1 MHNLEPDNSKDNIK
15 HPDFNNNNINNI
27 NRNIKN
33 YDTNNNVQH
42 LNFNNNNNNILN
54 GDANN
59 NIFNNIRENNIN
71 RNTNHI
77 NKINVNRNINQV
89 NNNINLGNK
98 NTNSFEKQVT
108 NLYYIL
114 YICNVYSA
122 FSQEICLN
130 ENICN
135 NDQQIRK
142 SSIFCLRTKKF
153 RP

>member
-33 YDTNNNVQH
+33 DDTNNNVQH

-71 RNTNHI
+71 GNTNHI

-108 NLYYIL
+108 VQICIIYYIYVM
-114 YICNVYSA
+114 YILRFRKKYVWTKIFAIMTNKS
-122 FSQEICLN
+122 
-130 ENICN
+130 ENLPY
-135 NDQQIRK
+135 
-142 SSIFCLRTKKF
+142 FA
-153 RP
+153 